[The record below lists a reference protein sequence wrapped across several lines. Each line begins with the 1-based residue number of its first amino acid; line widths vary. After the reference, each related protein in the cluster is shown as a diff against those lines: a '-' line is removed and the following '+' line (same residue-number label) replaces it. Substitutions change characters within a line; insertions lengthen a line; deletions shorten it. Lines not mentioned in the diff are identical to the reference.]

1 MTIEALERGQKLLK
15 NIEDYEEKIECV
27 EYGEIYVNND
37 GRIIELEEDIYRE
50 IILAQLNK
58 DLNFLKERFES
69 L

>member
-1 MTIEALERGQKLLK
+1 MTIEALKRGKELLK
-15 NIEDYEEKIECV
+15 NIEDYEEKIDCV
-27 EYGEIYVNND
+27 EHGAISVHYD
-37 GRIIELEEDIYRE
+37 GKVVWLEEDIFRE